1 MGKMSELHANI
12 HHVLQE
18 YAEPRL
24 SNEYKMYCIKLIEDI
39 EQVIQGKGKSWEKY
53 MKIKRLIEDNSR
65 GYR

>member
-1 MGKMSELHANI
+1 MGRISEIHA
-12 HHVLQE
+12 VLQE
-18 YAEPRL
+18 YAEPLL
-24 SNEYKMYCIKLIEDI
+24 SNEYKEYCIKLVEDI

>member
-24 SNEYKMYCIKLIEDI
+24 SVEYKDYCIKMVEDI

-53 MKIKRLIEDNSR
+53 VKIKRIIEDNSV

>member
-1 MGKMSELHANI
+1 MMGRISEIHA
-12 HHVLQE
+12 VLQE
-18 YAEPRL
+18 YAEPLL
-24 SNEYKMYCIKLIEDI
+24 SNEYKEYCIKLVEDI